1 MKMIEIKFFRKQ
13 KCLRKYSNIGR
24 VGGHKLKTLHYPLNL
39 TLFELSSKV
48 SYRALNETMP
58 MREKGKIKKNLTASH
73 TPHKALTI
81 LTLISTIWKEWGHE
95 IKNVPTSEVKN
106 KKKLERFKKS

>member
-58 MREKGKIKKNLTASH
+58 MREKGKIKKKSH
-73 TPHKALTI
+73 CFAHPAQGSNNTHPHLYYMEGMGT
-81 LTLISTIWKEWGHE
+81 
-95 IKNVPTSEVKN
+95 
-106 KKKLERFKKS
+106 